1 MIRPLRR
8 GHRWMVA
15 ALIPWLIVMAA
26 GALYYR

>member
-8 GHRWMVA
+8 CHRWMVA

-26 GALYYR
+26 GALYR